1 MNANGTTRTPET
13 SMVKVQMTSRL
24 LATTMLLC
32 AFSATL
38 VGQDL
43 AGTWQGTLST
53 PAAQLRI
60 VLKLTR
66 AADGTFEGQLFSI
79 DQGAQPRTMN
89 PITLDGRVVRW
100 KVDALSATYEGT
112 FTPDGNGIN
121 GSITQNAPQPLNFV
135 RATPQTAWT
144 IPEPAAPPAAMAA
157 TADPGIEVAAIK
169 LSPPDIRGRG
179 IGFRGATLNVTNYN
193 LLNAI
198 TFAYDV
204 HEQQIVGSPSWKSTD
219 RFEIVIKP
227 DTPGQPNARQV
238 RRLIQKVLTE
248 RFQLAFHTEKRELSV
263 YTITQ
268 PANTTHKMTAAAPVS
283 NLPTLRYPRAGLL
296 PARNATMT
304 ELAQSLQT
312 AVMDR
317 PVINQTKIEGRFD
330 FTLDWMPDETQ
341 FASFGQ
347 PSQVPETGKPNIY
360 EAFWEQLGLKLEA
373 TKAPADIIV
382 IDKVEKPS
390 EN

>member
-1 MNANGTTRTPET
+1 
-13 SMVKVQMTSRL
+13 MTFRL
-24 LATTMLLC
+24 LAIALFLT
-32 AFSATL
+32 ASGATL
-38 VGQDL
+38 LGQDL
-43 AGTWQGTLST
+43 TGTWQGTVT
-53 PAAQLRI
+53 TGAGAQIRI
-60 VLKLTR
+60 VLRIAR
-66 AADGTFEGQLFSI
+66 AADGTLEGQLFSI
-79 DQGAQPRTMN
+79 DQNPQPRTMGQ
-89 PITLDGRVVRW
+89 LSVDGRVIKW
-100 KVDALSATYEGT
+100 KVDALSVTYEGA

-121 GSITQNAPQPLNFV
+121 GTLTQNNPQPLNFV

-144 IPEPAAPPAAMAA
+144 IPEPPAPPVAMAA
-157 TADPGIEVAAIK
+157 TADPGIEVATVK
-169 LSPPDIRGRG
+169 LSPPDVRGRG

-193 LLNAI
+193 LMNAI

-204 HEQQIVGSPSWKSTD
+204 HEQQVVGAPAWRTSD

-248 RFQLAFHTEKRELSV
+248 RFGLAFHTEKRELSV
-263 YTITQ
+263 YAITQ
-268 PANTTHKMTAAAPVS
+268 PAGTAHKMTAAGPGS

-341 FASFGQ
+341 FATFGT
-347 PSQVPETGKPNIY
+347 PNVPETGKPNIY
-360 EAFWEQLGLKLEA
+360 EAFREQLGLRLEA
-373 TKAPADIIV
+373 TRAPADIIV